1 VLLNKNPEDLK
12 IGNQNQFNFY
22 YRKFTP
28 CHRNTLRFL
37 TVYLS
42 QINYYRILLKHIKSL
57 KQKEFKL
64 SSILV
69 EHQSLTQK
77 YIYQNSQMNLIK
89 SQFEEHKKKNE
100 ELKLIKNY
108 MELNKKCDKIL
119 SEKKDLIQ
127 TLEGMKEK

>member
-1 VLLNKNPEDLK
+1 
-12 IGNQNQFNFY
+12 
-22 YRKFTP
+22 
-28 CHRNTLRFL
+28 
-37 TVYLS
+37 
-42 QINYYRILLKHIKSL
+42 
-57 KQKEFKL
+57 
-64 SSILV
+64 
-69 EHQSLTQK
+69 
-77 YIYQNSQMNLIK
+77 MNLIK